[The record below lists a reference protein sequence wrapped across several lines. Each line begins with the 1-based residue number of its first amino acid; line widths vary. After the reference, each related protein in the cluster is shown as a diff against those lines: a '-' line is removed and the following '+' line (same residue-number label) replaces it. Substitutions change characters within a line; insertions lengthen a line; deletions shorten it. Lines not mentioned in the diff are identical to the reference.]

1 MANTTITV
9 AKLKDTSTYKT
20 QEGFEVQDGV
30 CVITAAFVNSAA
42 SSEFPLN
49 EGTNSDGTPIVLF
62 DWRKATDA
70 QKLIKVFKE
79 RSHFLG
85 SYMTASATVNQSCL
99 SASNFAKLQQVYT
112 NEDHIKHLL
121 HPDYKE
127 PLNSASGISFSNVN
141 FPTFSEL
148 NTTNGSVDEGSY
160 QWWYE
165 LCKYAGL
172 IETDPVSGIETWG
185 FSYYNGSSIVRPGVA
200 GLNAAGQGADAL
212 RVTTA
217 GDIITPAINKRNM
230 EDLLALAQIEHSQK
244 IRVTTPGHNTT
255 NMSTNNT
262 VSTLSLGTRTRKKR
276 TSDADELISQYD
288 PSWALTSGNGSGN
301 IYGTNDARGN
311 HYYAT
316 NIPSAISSITTSSD
330 SRSAFVRKQTNAELI
345 FRAFNDQQYN
355 DSDRGNFMLVDLEY
369 HCGEISVTGSATG
382 GFRPSSRGRTTIALT
397 GEGDEVHPPIEITDL
412 RLYVDALHGITSNFD
427 GSQTDDSL
435 SDFTLG
441 WNTIDFSSHVT
452 NIPVGDNAVGRAFI
466 NGLKINPIDDSNVVM
481 THMPQFTNA
490 DFSKIETSD
499 ITFTMDNVFSQNTDY
514 SESCRFHHPSSRLS
528 LQVTDVDGT
537 THTRSSNGSA
547 PSGHAF
553 MYPGALSIGYNGY
566 FPHTVTARN
575 YYISGNRNI
584 NYYNNVPIK
593 NLPADNSDVFGVDQV
608 WSGSETTLTYFGE
621 SSTGGWSV
629 ALTESATLTIAAGT
643 YFEVSSTASQNFTI
657 SCEAFDPTTTTGGGT
672 TTTTTG
678 DDPPPD
684 GGS

>member
-9 AKLKDTSTYKT
+9 AKLKDTSSYKT

-30 CVITAAFVNSAA
+30 CVITGAFVNSAA

-62 DWRKATDA
+62 DWTKTTDA

-85 SYMTASATVNQSCL
+85 SYMTASASLNSSCL

-121 HPDYKE
+121 HPDYKQ

-148 NTTNGSVDEGSY
+148 NTTNGSVDEGPY

-185 FSYYNGSSIVRPGVA
+185 FSYHNGSSIVSPGVA

-212 RVTTA
+212 RVITA

-262 VSTLSLGTRTRKKR
+262 IATLSLGTRTRKKR
-276 TSDADELISQYD
+276 TSDADELIAMYN
-288 PSWALTSGNGSGN
+288 PTWASTTSSGSGN
-301 IYGTNDARGN
+301 PFGLGDARGT

-316 NIPSAISSITTSSD
+316 NISSAINSITTSSD
-330 SRSAFVRKQTNAELI
+330 SRSAFVRKQTSAEL
-345 FRAFNDQQYN
+345 RYNAFNNIQYN
-355 DSDRGNFMLVDLEY
+355 DSDRGNFMLADLEY
-369 HCGEISVTGSATG
+369 HCGEISVTGSATD
-382 GFRPSSRGRTTIALT
+382 GFRPSSRGRYTIALT
-397 GEGDEVHPPIEITDL
+397 GTGDEVHAPIEITDL
-412 RLYVDALHGITSNFD
+412 RLYVDALYGITSNFN

-441 WNTIDFSSHVT
+441 WNTIDFSSYVT
-452 NIPVGDNAVGRAFI
+452 NIPAGDSAVGRAFI
-466 NGLKINPIDDSNVVM
+466 NGLKINPVDDSNVVM

-499 ITFTMDNVFSQNTDY
+499 IDFSISNVFSQNTDY
-514 SESCRFHHPSSRLS
+514 SEFCRFQHPNSRLS
-528 LQVTDVDGT
+528 LEITDANGT
-537 THTRSSNGSA
+537 THTRSSTASA

-553 MYPGALSIGYNGY
+553 MYPGAVVITYSGY
-566 FPHTVTARN
+566 FPHTVDARN
-575 YYISGNRNI
+575 FYISGNRNI
-584 NYYNNVPIK
+584 NYYTNVTIK
-593 NLPADNSDVFGVDQV
+593 NLPADDSGTFGTDQV
-608 WSGSETTLTYFGE
+608 WTGSETTLTYFGE

-629 ALTESATLTIAAGT
+629 TLTESATVTIAPGT
-643 YFEVSSTASQNFTI
+643 DFEVSVTASQDFTI
-657 SCEAFDPTTTTGGGT
+657 SCEAFDPTTTTGATT